1 MLHLIHDP
9 DEDNYLLLETKGP
22 DITFIYR
29 EGDSNKCWLPLFNL
43 LTSVKRIDYS
53 YENFREWKGRVTYSV
68 IYSARTL
75 SAIHKFIHKHPELA
89 I

>member
-22 DITFIYR
+22 DTAFLYR
-29 EGDSNKCWLPLFNL
+29 GGRNNNCWLTLRDH
-43 LTSVKRIDYS
+43 LTSVQWADDTP
-53 YENFREWKGRVTYSV
+53 ENFREWKGRVKFSF

-75 SAIHKFIHKHPELA
+75 SAIHKFIYNHPELSV
-89 I
+89 

>member
-1 MLHLIHDP
+1 MLHLIYDP
-9 DEDNYLLLETKGP
+9 DDYNYMLLETKGP
-22 DITFIYR
+22 NTAFIYR
-29 EGDSNKCWLPLFNL
+29 NDNNNCWLPLMEH
-43 LTSVKRIDYS
+43 LTSTQQTDTAP
-53 YENFREWKGRVTYSV
+53 ENFREWKGQVKFSF